1 MDARNRQVADII
13 CTRHSISQGNRTSYV
28 TVSKGMTV
36 LRHDN
41 YIATHR
47 KYRKTSIQRSSDE
60 LNSYESV
67 VFLETLK
74 GVEAM
79 KEN

>member
-1 MDARNRQVADII
+1 MDARNKQVADII
-13 CTRHSISQGNRTSYV
+13 CTWHSISKGNRTSYV
-28 TVSKGMTV
+28 TISEGMTA
-36 LRHDN
+36 LRTTLSH
-41 YIATHR
+41 ICRETI
-47 KYRKTSIQRSSDE
+47 IQRSSDE